1 MAHVFEQLS
10 LWIDPVPRDG
20 PSQMAC
26 DEVLLQKSDGVVLR
40 VFRWS
45 EPWVSIGYFTPWH
58 GASEAGRP
66 VCRRWTGGGVVVHEE
81 DFTFA
86 LTAPRSEG
94 WARLRPEESYR
105 VVHAALAGALCEA
118 GHAATLFE
126 NAARGGAACFAGPV
140 RHDVVDER
148 GKIAGGAQRRTKRG
162 LLHQG
167 SVQAGALGPEF
178 ARTLAGAL
186 AAEKTTWT
194 PPEDFE
200 DAVSVLARGKYAR
213 EEFLRRVGP

>member
-1 MAHVFEQLS
+1 MAHVFEELS

-26 DEVLLQKSDGVVLR
+26 DEALLQRSDGAVLR

-45 EPWVSIGYFTPWH
+45 EPWISIGYFTPWH
-58 GASEAGRP
+58 EAGGDGRP
-66 VCRRWTGGGVVVHEE
+66 VCRRWTGGGLVVHEE

-105 VVHAALAGALCEA
+105 VVHAALAGALREA

-167 SVQAGALGPEF
+167 SVQTGKLGPEF
-178 ARTLAGAL
+178 AQTLAGAL
-186 AAEKTTWT
+186 AVKKTRWT
-194 PPEDFE
+194 APEDFE

-213 EEFLRRVGP
+213 EEFLRRVRL